1 MTTGATGGDGGAEFR
16 RRLSV
21 EVDGWERD
29 GLVSSEQSVAIL
41 RRYGLPAGNEPPS
54 ESPAPVSGR
63 PTVSAEDTAE
73 RSTLV
78 SRAVSIIGV
87 MGALLVGLGIIIY
100 VAANWDVIPVWA
112 RVTMLVVLTVVINA
126 VGWALLA
133 RFDYPRIGVA
143 VLVAGALAY
152 GAAIHLVAQIYHV
165 PVNHPNLTT
174 AWFLGVLPLGYIV
187 RSRLMVGLSL
197 VLLVLSMG
205 FRTQWWLE
213 YYGEETILFLMP
225 LTLVLSAAVF
235 ALGMLQLRFV
245 WTRPLAAYC
254 YYPGLAIGLAA
265 FCAMTVASIWI
276 DDGNLTWSVLSAE
289 YWITIGAATATAATA
304 TAALWWPFRF
314 QRDVR
319 SFSSKSA
326 GQTAIVATML
336 VTAVSMWLW
345 FAWPAP
351 AVWWLFNLVAF
362 GGIAVV
368 AFLKR
373 SVHLLGCVVVLFVI
387 LASIR
392 IVSLMDLGDYGAPI
406 LLCAAGLTAAACLF
420 AGSLAMSAAPLVA
433 PYTRY
438 VAAAGLTLAASSLHV
453 MGYGVFW
460 RWEDS
465 TVWHWMSFEYWIVL
479 AFGWLLS
486 ASAIGLAPWRRGR
499 SGNINAVWE
508 FGAVAAMAVLTLAMW
523 VGLRYQVSVSWP
535 VFNLALLAGIAAL
548 IWYGYRRRQLSVVYF
563 AGIVFAVSVTIRCFA
578 AIDILAKDGLLLWLG
593 PVGLGIGGL
602 VFLAGRLKV
611 RWAGTATA
619 ELRTNSRVWDL
630 AGLAAAIA
638 SVYAMSY
645 SDPWASA
652 PGAMD
657 SSALAYLGEY
667 WFLAGTVWGSVIAVL
682 VLIRM
687 VDRLRLSPLHTSR
700 DQLLWETSAAGAMG
714 VLALLAWLGLLLG
727 WTWTW
732 LPLNAALL
740 GTVLALVAAGY
751 RWNRADLI
759 NLAVVAFAITLFTRY
774 FEFGFGLLGQ
784 SLAFIVAGAI
794 MLGMGFG
801 LEFLRRR
808 MLRGVRP
815 VEEPA

>member
-1 MTTGATGGDGGAEFR
+1 MFTGPAAGGDDTEFLS
-16 RRLSV
+16 RLST
-21 EVDGWERD
+21 EVHVWQRD
-29 GLVSSEQSVAIL
+29 GLVSAEQAAAIV
-41 RRYGLPAGNEPPS
+41 RRYEVPAVAAFPGEASLPSSVG
-54 ESPAPVSGR
+54 PAASTGDAAAP
-63 PTVSAEDTAE
+63 
-73 RSTLV
+73 STLV
-78 SRAVSIIGV
+78 SRAVSLIGV

-100 VAANWDVIPVWA
+100 VAANWDAIPIWA
-112 RVTMLVVLTVVINA
+112 RVTMLVGLTVVINA
-126 VGWALLA
+126 AGWALLA

-213 YYGEETILFLMP
+213 YYREETLLFLAPM
-225 LTLVLSAAVF
+225 TLVLSAAIF
-235 ALGMLQLRFV
+235 ALGLLQSRFA
-245 WTRPLAAYC
+245 WTRPLAAYS
-254 YYPGLAIGLAA
+254 YYPGLATGLAA
-265 FCAMTVASIWI
+265 FCVMSLASIWVDAGDI
-276 DDGNLTWSVLSAE
+276 IRATLAE
-289 YWITIGAATATAATA
+289 YWLTVGVAVTATVAATGG
-304 TAALWWPFRF
+304 LWW
-314 QRDVR
+314 
-319 SFSSKSA
+319 FSRGEHGARPLVQTVAAVTMVAVA
-326 GQTAIVATML
+326 GA
-336 VTAVSMWLW
+336 MWAW
-345 FAWPAP
+345 FAYPSP
-351 AVWWLFNLVAF
+351 GLWWLFNLAAF

-368 AFLKR
+368 AFMKR

-392 IVSLMDLGDYGAPI
+392 IVSLMDLGDYGSPI

-433 PYTRY
+433 PFTRY
-438 VAAAGLTLAASSLHV
+438 VAAAGLTLGASSLHV
-453 MGYGVFW
+453 MGYGFFW

-465 TVWHWMSFEYWIVL
+465 TGWYWMSVEYWIVL
-479 AFGWLLS
+479 AFGWLIS
-486 ASAIGLAPWRRGR
+486 ASATGLALWRRGR
-499 SGNINAVWE
+499 SGNVNSVWE
-508 FGAVAAMAVLTLAMW
+508 VGAVTAMAVLTLAMW

-687 VDRLRLSPLHTSR
+687 VDRLRLSPLQTSG
-700 DQLLWETSAAGAMG
+700 DQLRWETSAAGAMG

>member
-1 MTTGATGGDGGAEFR
+1 MTNGPTGGDGGAEFR

-63 PTVSAEDTAE
+63 PTVSAEDTEE

-126 VGWALLA
+126 AGWALLA

-213 YYGEETILFLMP
+213 YYREETLLFLAPM
-225 LTLVLSAAVF
+225 TLVISAAVVM
-235 ALGMLQLRFV
+235 LGLLQLRFA
-245 WTRPLAAYC
+245 WTRPFAGFC
-254 YYPGLAIGLAA
+254 SYPGLAMGLAA
-265 FCAMTVASIWI
+265 FCAMSIASIWVDAGDI
-276 DDGNLTWSVLSAE
+276 IRATLAE
-289 YWITIGAATATAATA
+289 YWLTVGVAITVTVAATGC
-304 TAALWWPFRF
+304 LWW
-314 QRDVR
+314 
-319 SFSSKSA
+319 FSRGEHGARPLVQTVAAVTMVAVA
-326 GQTAIVATML
+326 GA
-336 VTAVSMWLW
+336 MWAW
-345 FAWPAP
+345 FAYPSP
-351 AVWWLFNLVAF
+351 GLWWLFNLAAF

-373 SVHLLGCVVVLFVI
+373 APPLLGFAAVLFVI
-387 LASIR
+387 LVAIR
-392 IVSLMDLGDYGAPI
+392 FVSLTELDGAAAPI
-406 LLCAAGLTAAACLF
+406 LLAAAGLTAAAGIF
-420 AGSLAMSAAPLVA
+420 AGSTAMRIAAWAAPYA
-433 PYTRY
+433 RY
-438 VAAAGLTLAASSLHV
+438 CAAAALTLAASSLYV
-453 MGYGVFW
+453 MGYGTFW
-460 RWEDS
+460 RWTASPDWS
-465 TVWHWMSFEYWIVL
+465 WMPAEYWIVV
-479 AFGWLLS
+479 AIGWLLS
-486 ASAIGLAPWRRGR
+486 GSAIGLAIWRSRRTRNGD
-499 SGNINAVWE
+499 ALWE
-508 FGAVAAMAVLTLAMW
+508 GGAVAIMAVLALAMW
-523 VGLRYQVSVSWP
+523 LGLKYQLSASWAI
-535 VFNLALLAGIAAL
+535 FNLALLAGIAAL
-548 IWYGYRRRQLSVVYF
+548 IWFSYRRRQLSVAYF
-563 AGIVFAVSVTIRCFA
+563 ACSIFAVSVLVRCFWA
-578 AIDILAKDGLLLWLG
+578 LGILADNELLLWLG
-593 PVGLGIGGL
+593 PVGLGVGAL
-602 VFLAGRLKV
+602 VFLTGRLRG
-611 RWAGTATA
+611 RWVDMLTP
-619 ELRTNSRVWDL
+619 EHRFNFRLWDF
-630 AGLAAAIA
+630 AGLALSVA

-645 SDPWASA
+645 SDPWVPKHAGE
-652 PGAMD
+652 PG
-657 SSALAYLGEY
+657 SALAYLGEY
-667 WFLAGTVWGSVIAVL
+667 WFLAGTVWGAAIAVL
-682 VLIRM
+682 ALIWV
-687 VDRLRLSPLHTSR
+687 VDWKRLPTTRASA
-700 DQLLWETSAAGAMG
+700 DQLRWETAGAVAMG
-714 VLALLAWLGLLLG
+714 VLALLAWLGLLIG
-727 WTWTW
+727 WSWTW
-732 LPLNAALL
+732 LPLNAGLL
-740 GTVLALVAAGY
+740 CTVLALLAAGY

-759 NLAVVAFAITLFTRY
+759 NLAVVVFAITLLTRY

-808 MLRGVRP
+808 MVRTMR
-815 VEEPA
+815 PAEVTP

>member
-1 MTTGATGGDGGAEFR
+1 MTTGPTGGDGGAEFR

-54 ESPAPVSGR
+54 ESPTPVSGR

-126 VGWALLA
+126 AGWALLA

-213 YYGEETILFLMP
+213 YYREETLLFLAPM
-225 LTLVLSAAVF
+225 TLVISAAVVM
-235 ALGMLQLRFV
+235 LGLLQLRFA
-245 WTRPLAAYC
+245 WTRPLAGFC
-254 YYPGLAIGLAA
+254 SYPGLAMGLAA
-265 FCAMTVASIWI
+265 FCAMSIASIWI
-276 DDGNLTWSVLSAE
+276 DVGNLTWAVLSAE
-289 YWITIGAATATAATA
+289 YWITAAVGAATASAATA
-304 TAALWWPFRF
+304 GLWWSFRGERDARPMAQTAA
-314 QRDVR
+314 
-319 SFSSKSA
+319 
-326 GQTAIVATML
+326 VATMA

-345 FAWPAP
+345 FAYPTPAL
-351 AVWWLFNLVAF
+351 WWLFNFVAF
-362 GGIAVV
+362 GGIAVA
-368 AFLKR
+368 AFLRR
-373 SVHLLGCVVVLFVI
+373 SAQLLGWVAVAFVI
-387 LASIR
+387 LVVIR
-392 IVSLMDLGDYGAPI
+392 FVSLVDFNAETAPI
-406 LLCAAGLTAAACLF
+406 LLAAAALTVAACIF
-420 AGSLAMSAAPLVA
+420 AGTLAMSIVPLVA

-438 VAAAGLTLAASSLHV
+438 VAAAGLALAASSLHV

-486 ASAIGLAPWRRGR
+486 ASAIGLALWRRGR
-499 SGNINAVWE
+499 SGNVNSVWE
-508 FGAVAAMAVLTLAMW
+508 VGAVAAMAVLTLAMW
-523 VGLRYQVSVSWP
+523 VGLRYQVSMSWS

-548 IWYGYRRRQLSVVYF
+548 IWYGYRCRQLSVVYF
-563 AGIVFAVSVTIRCFA
+563 AGVVFAVSVTIRCFA
-578 AIDILAKDGLLLWLG
+578 AIGILAEDGLLLWLG
-593 PVGLGIGGL
+593 PVGLGIGAL
-602 VFLAGRLKV
+602 VFLTGRLKV
-611 RWAGTATA
+611 RWTGTATA
-619 ELRTNSRVWDL
+619 ELRTISRVWDR
-630 AGLAAAIA
+630 AGLSAAIA

-645 SDPWASA
+645 SDPWAAA
-652 PGAMD
+652 PGATD
-657 SSALAYLGEY
+657 GSALAYLGEY
-667 WFLAGTVWGSVIAVL
+667 WFLAGTVWGSTVAVL
-682 VLIRM
+682 VLIRV

-700 DQLLWETSAAGAMG
+700 DQLRWETSAAGAMG